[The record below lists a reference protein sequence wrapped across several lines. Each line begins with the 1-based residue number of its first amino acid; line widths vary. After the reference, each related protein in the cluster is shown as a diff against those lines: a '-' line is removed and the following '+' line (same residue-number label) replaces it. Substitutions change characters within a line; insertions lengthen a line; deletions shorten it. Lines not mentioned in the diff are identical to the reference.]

1 MPSFW
6 NFQNYR
12 KIATSWD
19 NWDAI
24 FIMKNCE
31 FHQFR
36 DGRGC
41 HDSGSSHH
49 VPLMFMAFQG
59 TPLMSNASTSTS
71 ETASDDTGTS
81 AAVIGSTF
89 SMSLFQIQNDLMA
102 RHANKNNETTFA
114 ERRFSPWLSDG
125 SLKGFPRATLKF
137 EQWSSQISN
146 YQTSLPLAA
155 TYLPT
160 IKGSPTSW
168 SSKQPTYTLLSESTS
183 VAS

>member
-1 MPSFW
+1 
-6 NFQNYR
+6 
-12 KIATSWD
+12 
-19 NWDAI
+19 
-24 FIMKNCE
+24 MKNCE

-102 RHANKNNETTFA
+102 RHANKNNETTLA
-114 ERRFSPWLSDG
+114 ERRFRPWLSDG
-125 SLKGFPRATLKF
+125 SFKGFPRATLKF
-137 EQWSSQISN
+137 EQWSSEISN

-183 VAS
+183 VASWGSSCDSQNHQGKIQCTTCQRTC